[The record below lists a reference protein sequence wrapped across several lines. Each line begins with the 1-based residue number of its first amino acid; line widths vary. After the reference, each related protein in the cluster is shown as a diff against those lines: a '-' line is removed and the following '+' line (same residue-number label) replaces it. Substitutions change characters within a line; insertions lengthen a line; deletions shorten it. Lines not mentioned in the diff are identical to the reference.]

1 MGLDYSRQFGLAVSL
16 AHHCLQSGEV
26 QCEPESESSPGQDFS
41 ILDSGTIRAHRL
53 SRLVLEHLENLGFD
67 PVDIE
72 DVRSDALAHTQ
83 AALELV
89 TATTL
94 VSRALTDAGVA
105 HLIFK
110 GVVLGSLVSSVGARG
125 AGDVDVL
132 VSQKNLGV
140 VAGVLEGLG
149 FRPMRALPSLS
160 FKRSWSLWAFFD
172 RECTYVGP
180 PGQVDLHWRIAPQRQ
195 LMPSFEDLYERR
207 THAVIGETSVP
218 TLGLAD
224 SLAASCFHAYHD
236 RFEPLRGLIDIVRI
250 VEASEGVVLPR
261 YSRALGRLIAG
272 VLQLLTAEFPGVI
285 DKPTA
290 ALLQQLPEPN
300 RAALS
305 RWRVAT
311 VSPRVP
317 WAEKADVGAQI
328 EWGIAEARCDVWW
341 EFLPRFVGKRLFLFP
356 DATPARQTTGF
367 SQAFLGRLVF
377 ESRRILQRF
386 RRGVVQR

>member
-1 MGLDYSRQFGLAVSL
+1 MGIDYSRQFSLAVSL
-16 AHHCLQSGEV
+16 AHHCLQSGQV
-26 QCEPESESSPGQDFS
+26 QSAPGSESLPCQDYSPLQS
-41 ILDSGTIRAHRL
+41 ETIRAHRL
-53 SRLVLEHLENLGFD
+53 SRLVLEHLDNLGFE

-72 DVRSDALAHTQ
+72 DVRSDAVAHTR

-89 TATTL
+89 AATTL

-110 GVVLGSLVSSVGARG
+110 GVVLGSLVSTVGGRG

-132 VSQKNLGV
+132 VRQKDLGV

-149 FRPMRALPSLS
+149 FRPMRALPPHS
-160 FKRSWSLWAFFD
+160 FRRSWSLWAFFD

-195 LMPSFEDLYERR
+195 LMPSFEDFYVRR
-207 THAVIGETSVP
+207 RDVFIGGTRVP
-218 TLGLAD
+218 TLGISD
-224 SLAASCFHAYHD
+224 SLAAACFHAYHD

-250 VEASEGVVLPR
+250 VEASEGLVLPR
-261 YSRALGRLIAG
+261 YSRSLGRLIAG
-272 VLQLLTAEFPGVI
+272 VLHLLLAVFPGVI

-290 ALLQQLPEPN
+290 ALLQQLPEPSK
-300 RAALS
+300 AAFS
-305 RWRVAT
+305 RWRFAT

-328 EWGIAEARCDVWW
+328 EWGIAEARFDVWW
-341 EFLPRFVGKRLFLFP
+341 EFFPRFIGKRLFLFP
-356 DATPARQTTGF
+356 DAAPARQTTGL

-386 RRGVVQR
+386 CRGFAER